1 MALCGSTTACCV
13 YASLGQTAGM
23 CQAVDEWRRGCRGLW
38 TRCITG
44 LTCTTGLTC
53 LRANSNS
60 CKTFMS
66 CRQGYL
72 ALMRKKAARELL
84 STDVS
89 SGIQHAALNGS
100 VWGAAGY
107 ICLLFCWSNCCADIL
122 PPQEVLSLSPSSLR
136 HRLSTQLFRW
146 HPSLSG
152 LRLLLSSQITQ
163 IMGMTSWPLPPSI
176 SLALPSSLFSDF
188 PPCRAADKMRRHLRV
203 SPEQPLTSLTCTHA
217 LLGNKTNRILHQRK
231 IHKIWRREKFT
242 PQTWSVWR
250 AQTSAAL
257 GHQRNSGSTLEYTW
271 CTGAQNPLVSPN
283 WSVKSKAW
291 GFSASHPKVFKD
303 SLKKNSLVLWN
314 LLWRKL
320 PCFLAVLQISVI
332 SKQKKIRW
340 SGTTHGW
347 LPFSKVLKITRD
359 QSTTCFL

>member
-13 YASLGQTAGM
+13 YASLRQTAGM
-23 CQAVDEWRRGCRGLW
+23 CQPVDEWRRGCRGLW
-38 TRCITG
+38 THCIAG

-60 CKTFMS
+60 YKTFMS

-72 ALMRKKAARELL
+72 ALMRKKAARELPN
-84 STDVS
+84 TDVS
-89 SGIQHAALNGS
+89 SGVQHAALNGS

-122 PPQEVLSLSPSSLR
+122 PPREVLPLSPSSLR

-163 IMGMTSWPLPPSI
+163 IMGMTSWPLPASI

-188 PPCRAADKMRRHLRV
+188 PPCRAVDKMRRHLCV

-217 LLGNKTNRILHQRK
+217 LLRTKINPILHECK
-231 IHKIWRREKFT
+231 IHKIWWRVT
-242 PQTWSVWR
+242 ITSQTWSVLMS
-250 AQTSAAL
+250 QTSAVL

-271 CTGAQNPLVSPN
+271 LQFLYFREIGAQNLLQSQN
-283 WSVKSKAW
+283 RSVKSKAW
-291 GFSASHPKVFKD
+291 EFCTSHPKIFKD
-303 SLKKNSLVLWN
+303 SLKTNSLVLWY

-320 PCFLAVLQISVI
+320 SCLLTVLQIFVF

-340 SGTTHGW
+340 SGITHTVDDCH
-347 LPFSKVLKITRD
+347 FQRY
-359 QSTTCFL
+359 